1 MVFRKEGKNVI
12 TPNKRS
18 SKKKKKIVNTGQ
30 EDLSANLGCDWCECE
45 QFES

>member
-1 MVFRKEGKNVI
+1 M
-12 TPNKRS
+12 S
-18 SKKKKKIVNTGQ
+18 SLLTREVQKKKKKIVNTGQ